1 MQWAVPQICCCRAVR
16 AGGLNDESMRENVQ
30 QLTNESAKSASL
42 LAPSGLKVT
51 MEHLWLLFPV
61 LLLIYKGF
69 IFPLP
74 PLDFWWHLKAGEVI
88 ATTRSIPQVDGFSF
102 TAEGR
107 PFLLQNW
114 LGELIYYW
122 TYRAGGFPLL
132 VLLGTI
138 LTVGAFLLMYK
149 LCLNAARNRRIV
161 AFVGFVACLAN
172 YGFLRPQTYSFLLFS
187 AFYLVLSQ
195 YRERRRDQLW
205 TLPILMALWV
215 NLHGAFV
222 MGLGLLAI
230 YLSCEL
236 IRRLVDP
243 QGTGALSIPEL
254 KKLLLVFGLCCLASL
269 LNPEGY
275 RIYDY
280 VRTVVFDPGSQQL
293 VAEWQPPRVND
304 LTGFLFFYC
313 PFFLS
318 IFTFIQSRVKPDLTE
333 TVLFFGFA
341 ALGLSAIRNAAW
353 FGTIT
358 FPLIARYLPHFDLT
372 PMSPLRRFTAIE
384 KVFESSTLVE
394 DAPAHSRINLV
405 LLITAFIALL
415 AQSPW
420 IRPAITGKP
429 LIALQTPVGVA
440 EFIKEN
446 GISGRMFHPQEFGDY
461 LMWRLWPQQKT
472 LVDGRV
478 HLFDLEFLKEY
489 KRVLDDPLS
498 GDFMERWNIRYLLL
512 SKLPDGSNSRTIGS
526 VENSSRWSKI
536 YEDSISVLFV
546 KK

>member
-1 MQWAVPQICCCRAVR
+1 
-16 AGGLNDESMRENVQ
+16 
-30 QLTNESAKSASL
+30 
-42 LAPSGLKVT
+42 
-51 MEHLWLLFPV
+51 
-61 LLLIYKGF
+61 
-69 IFPLP
+69 
-74 PLDFWWHLKAGEVI
+74 
-88 ATTRSIPQVDGFSF
+88 
-102 TAEGR
+102 
-107 PFLLQNW
+107 
-114 LGELIYYW
+114 
-122 TYRAGGFPLL
+122 
-132 VLLGTI
+132 
-138 LTVGAFLLMYK
+138 
-149 LCLNAARNRRIV
+149 
-161 AFVGFVACLAN
+161 
-172 YGFLRPQTYSFLLFS
+172 
-187 AFYLVLSQ
+187 
-195 YRERRRDQLW
+195 
-205 TLPILMALWV
+205 
-215 NLHGAFV
+215 
-222 MGLGLLAI
+222 
-230 YLSCEL
+230 
-236 IRRLVDP
+236 
-243 QGTGALSIPEL
+243 
-254 KKLLLVFGLCCLASL
+254 
-269 LNPEGY
+269 
-275 RIYDY
+275 
-280 VRTVVFDPGSQQL
+280 
-293 VAEWQPPRVND
+293 
-304 LTGFLFFYC
+304 
-313 PFFLS
+313 
-318 IFTFIQSRVKPDLTE
+318 
-333 TVLFFGFA
+333 
-341 ALGLSAIRNAAW
+341 
-353 FGTIT
+353 
-358 FPLIARYLPHFDLT
+358 
-372 PMSPLRRFTAIE
+372 MSPLRRFTAIE